1 MTAADLK
8 VCVVGQH
15 ASMKFGGEA
24 SFPWFYFK
32 FLRARGIDATMVVHA
47 RTRDE
52 LQQAFGEDF
61 NRIYFVDDTWT
72 DRFFYRLGKFLP
84 GDLDSLTLAVFRHW
98 LVQRRQCRVIRNLV
112 NQGRA
117 NIIHETSPIAPK
129 QISALHGLGAPLVIG
144 PLSGGKEFP
153 PAFRYRQGRSRVW
166 AERFSRSLAGI
177 SNFLVPG
184 KKRAEALLVANELS
198 RDALPAGCRGK
209 IHMMPEVSVDLTL
222 WKDEEKPVR
231 DDDKVRV
238 IYLGR
243 LVDWKAVDLL
253 IEAFA
258 KVVRQIDNA
267 SLEILGDGNERPRLE
282 QQVRDLEIAD
292 KVEFAGYVKAAEGA
306 RRMRNADIF
315 VLPSLRE
322 CGGVVM
328 LEAMAVG
335 LPVVAA
341 NWAGP
346 AVHIT
351 DQTGIRVSPESHEAF
366 VQGLTDAIV
375 KLAQSPELRNQMGHA
390 GKQRVLIG
398 DYDWQQKI
406 DHLIR
411 IFIETIEASPANS
424 H

>member
-1 MTAADLK
+1 MN
-8 VCVVGQH
+8 
-15 ASMKFGGEA
+15 FGGEA

-52 LQQAFGEDF
+52 LQQAFGDDF
-61 NRIYFVDDTWT
+61 ARIHFVDDTWA
-72 DRFFYRLGKFLP
+72 DRFFYKLGKFLP

-98 LVQRRQCRVIRNLV
+98 LVQRRQRRVIRDLV
-112 NQGRA
+112 AQGRV
-117 NIIHETSPIAPK
+117 NIIHESSPIAPK
-129 QISALHGLGAPLVIG
+129 QISALHGLGVPLVIG
-144 PLSGGKEFP
+144 PLSGGMEFP

-166 AERFSRSLAGI
+166 AERFSRSLAGV

-184 KKRAEALLVANELS
+184 KKRAEVLLVANALT
-198 RDALPAGCRGK
+198 RDALPRGCVGK
-209 IHMMPEVSVDLTL
+209 IHMMPEVSVDLSL
-222 WKDEEKPVR
+222 WKDEEKPSR
-231 DDDKVRV
+231 DDGKVRV

-243 LVDWKAVDLL
+243 LVNWKAVDLL
-253 IEAFA
+253 IGAFA
-258 KVVRQIDNA
+258 RVVKTVDNA
-267 SLEILGDGNERPRLE
+267 TLEILGDGSDRAQLE
-282 QQVRDLEIAD
+282 QQVCNLGIAD
-292 KVEFAGYVKAAEGA
+292 KVKFAGYVKAAEGA

-346 AVHIT
+346 AVHVT
-351 DQTGIRVSPESHEAF
+351 DDTGIRVEPASQEKF
-366 VQGLTDAIV
+366 IQGLADAII
-375 KLAQSPELRNQMGHA
+375 KLAQSPDLRQKMGQA

-411 IFIETIEASPANS
+411 IFIETLESTGQTRMGTDPVS
-424 H
+424 SRQ

>member
-1 MTAADLK
+1 MTPGELK

-32 FLRARGIDATMVVHA
+32 FLRARGLDATMVVHA

-52 LQQAFGEDF
+52 LKQAFGDDF
-61 NRIYFVDDTWT
+61 SRIYFVDDTWA

-84 GDLDSLTLAVFRHW
+84 GDLDSLTLSVFRHY
-98 LVQRRQCRVIRNLV
+98 LVQRRQRKVIRQLIKEDKV
-112 NQGRA
+112 

-129 QISALHGLGAPLVIG
+129 QISALQGLGAPLVIG
-144 PLSGGKEFP
+144 PLSGGMEFP

-166 AERFSRSLAGI
+166 AERLSRSISGI
-177 SNFLVPG
+177 CNFLVPG
-184 KKRAEALLVANELS
+184 KKRAEALLVANQLTK
-198 RDALPAGCRGK
+198 DALPNGCVGK

-222 WKDEEKPVR
+222 WKDEAKPAR
-231 DDDKVRV
+231 NDGKIKI

-243 LVDWKAVDLL
+243 LVNWKAVDLL

-258 KVVRQIDNA
+258 QVAKQVDNA
-267 SLEILGDGNERPRLE
+267 TLEILGDGSDRALLE
-282 QQVRDLEIAD
+282 KQVRDLGD
-292 KVEFAGYVKAAEGA
+292 VKAAEGA
-306 RRMRNADIF
+306 RRMRDADIF

-351 DQTGIRVSPESHEAF
+351 DETGIRVSPESHKAY
-366 VQGLTDAIV
+366 VDGLANAIV
-375 KLAQSPELRNQMGHA
+375 KLSQSPELRQKMGQA

-398 DYDWQQKI
+398 DYDWSQKI
-406 DHLIR
+406 DHLIQ
-411 IFIETIEASPANS
+411 IFIETIETSGRKS
-424 H
+424 